1 MVSTLEKTF
10 DLSTVLKNPL
20 PDSPEYRFSDEE
32 KNAVIKAADA
42 KGSYTGTE
50 AADIYWLSGAILPA
64 LKSHNLFSLFNT
76 EQKTELAKL
85 LATTMAHGRYFLSG
99 NITYI
104 PAFKADFEALKKKC
118 TELKIETD
126 ELLKMLCE
134 FSKNDTEANKDQF
147 RFLGILPLAIQEV
160 AKIDSMH
167 EIFYEAELFGHG
179 VAYNIGKAER
189 GTYNKVEIEK
199 IEGDN
204 QKTNTTFTVTEI
216 NVKTR
221 DEANRDTYDDALR
234 ASILIPED
242 IENLEEPTIYINWM
256 GTASLATVKADL
268 QISAGEE
275 AFRRGEVQILDQ
287 IFAQLN
293 NLPPTTK
300 PIKIVV
306 TGHSLGGALSQLAYN
321 AIQRRLAL
329 SSQNPETRDAAKL
342 EEQKFSKDPQIK
354 THYNKG
360 IQKEGLEDI
369 RVGNNF
375 KIKEMALEVWNSTR
389 VLPAVAENSNAISQ
403 LLVKDGIKQTASYGI
418 VGGDAV
424 SSTGS
429 RLILDDV
436 EHNDA
441 TVNLMKVEPNTTRSS
456 TTWLGV
462 AGSIPV
468 GMVLASPLGAPILG
482 AVAVG
487 ALTGTAAAAKL
498 GQAHTQKNYTN
509 GLNGQAD
516 LFHMHS
522 NRDSNGTL
530 NSSECLAI
538 RKDTD
543 ATSKAIVM
551 AAQKTPEMV
560 KKAITTQFTTASK
573 IDSFFR
579 RAREVHK
586 HLVNPTDNHPTL
598 NYVNTLKSL
607 FTDPERSQFAARLMN
622 FIEEKDS
629 AGNPIWDI
637 NQPDKH
643 GKILW
648 QVIME
653 NKDYALA
660 NALVEADKKGVL
672 KEEAKDLISLELYK
686 HLDALN
692 AQYSSVSKEQAKM
705 AIDIMI
711 KINVDRILPDRN
723 TSPFLTFINHL
734 SNQRSAVSDEQ
745 TKIAQAF
752 IQNTTSIKNLEF
764 FKKIVNEWATNAKMS
779 TATKK
784 AGQDLQPLIEQ
795 QLTNLRKISST
806 KPTV

>member
-1 MVSTLEKTF
+1 MASTLEKIF
-10 DLSTVLKNPL
+10 DLSAVLKNPL
-20 PDSPEYRFSDEE
+20 PDSPAYRFSDEE

-50 AADIYWLSGAILPA
+50 AGDVYWLSGAILPA
-64 LKSHNLFSLFNT
+64 LKSHNLFSMCNT
-76 EQKTELAKL
+76 EQKTELANL

-99 NITYI
+99 NTTYI
-104 PAFKADFEALKKKC
+104 PTFKSDFEALKKKC

-126 ELLKMLCE
+126 DLLKMLCE
-134 FSKNDTEANKDQF
+134 FSKNDTDTNKDQF
-147 RFLGILPLAIQEV
+147 RFLGILPVAIQEI

-179 VAYNIGKAER
+179 VAYNIGKADR
-189 GTYNKVEIEK
+189 DTYNKVSIEK
-199 IEGDN
+199 LEGNN
-204 QKTNTTFTVTEI
+204 QKTTTNFTVTEI
-216 NVKTR
+216 NVKTK
-221 DEANRDTYDDALR
+221 DEKNQDTYDDALR

-242 IENLEEPTIYINWM
+242 IENLAEPTIYINWM

-275 AFRRGEVQILDQ
+275 AFRRGEVQILDH
-287 IFAQLN
+287 IFSQLN

-329 SSQNPETRDAAKL
+329 SSQNLETREAAKI
-342 EEQKFSKDPQIK
+342 EEQKFSKEPQIK
-354 THYNKG
+354 RHYNKG

-369 RVGNNF
+369 RVNNNF
-375 KIKEMALEVWNSTR
+375 QIKEMALEVWNSTR

-429 RLILDDV
+429 RLILDDI
-436 EHNDA
+436 ENNGA

-456 TTWLGV
+456 TTWLSL

-487 ALTGTAAAAKL
+487 ALTGTAAATKL

-509 GLNGQAD
+509 GLNGQTD
-516 LFHMHS
+516 LFHIHS

-530 NSSECLAI
+530 NPNECLAI

-543 ATSKAIVM
+543 TTSKAIVM
-551 AAQKTPEMV
+551 AAQKTPEMI

-579 RAREVHK
+579 RAQEVHK

-598 NYVNTLKSL
+598 NYINTLKYLS
-607 FTDPERSQFAARLMN
+607 TDIEKKQFALRLMD
-622 FIEEKDS
+622 FIEEKDKE
-629 AGNPIWDI
+629 GNPIWEI

-672 KEEAKDLISLELYK
+672 KEEAKDLIVLELYK
-686 HLDALN
+686 HLDTLN

-705 AIDIMI
+705 AIDMMG
-711 KINVDRILPDRN
+711 KIDVDKVLPDRN

-734 SNQRSAVSDEQ
+734 SNQRSAVSEEQ
-745 TKIAQAF
+745 TKIAEAF
-752 IQNTTSIKNLEF
+752 VYNTTNIKNLAF
-764 FKKIVNEWATNAKMS
+764 FKQIVDEWVTKANMS
-779 TATKK
+779 TTTKK
-784 AGQDLQPLIEQ
+784 AGLELQPLIER
-795 QLTNLRKISST
+795 QLMVLQKRGPT
-806 KPTV
+806 KPSV